1 MSWSEVLTPSQLAGD
16 SPAVTDPSWEVV
28 PCQQGWEYIAEQY
41 HVSLTME
48 QDWVCDQAWIPA
60 LSQSLFFI
68 GAIPGMIFFGW
79 FSDTRGRVQ
88 AIILSNFICLITA
101 MVTLMV
107 NPLMVN
113 NYVYFFLLRFFQGVA
128 YTSFYSLAFV
138 YGD

>member
-16 SPAVTDPSWEVV
+16 SPAVADPSWEVV

-60 LSQSLFFI
+60 MSQSLFYI

-107 NPLMVN
+107 NPLMFN

-138 YGD
+138 YGN